1 MVEERLEF
9 VRIGLRKRDV
19 STTLR
24 LRWDRS
30 SVTCRTVVE
39 ALPLEDQVWHCRYSN
54 NGVYMLL
61 PLEATFGADP
71 PREWTCA
78 YPGPG
83 DLLFLLDPP
92 GPLAKDTGADGKP
105 ARMTGLPFFYERG
118 NTLYGPHGPV
128 IGNIFATATSIEE
141 IERFA
146 EACTD
151 VWFRGAVGETLYVEA
166 A

>member
-1 MVEERLEF
+1 MAEERLEF
-9 VRIGLRKRDV
+9 VRVGLRKREV

-30 SVTCRTVVE
+30 PMTCRTVVE

-54 NGVYMLL
+54 YGVYMLL
-61 PLEATFGADP
+61 PLEPTFGADP

-92 GPLAKDTGADGKP
+92 GPLAKDCGPDGKP

-146 EACTD
+146 EAGDD
-151 VWFRGAVGETLYVEA
+151 VWFRGAEGEILYVEA
-166 A
+166 I